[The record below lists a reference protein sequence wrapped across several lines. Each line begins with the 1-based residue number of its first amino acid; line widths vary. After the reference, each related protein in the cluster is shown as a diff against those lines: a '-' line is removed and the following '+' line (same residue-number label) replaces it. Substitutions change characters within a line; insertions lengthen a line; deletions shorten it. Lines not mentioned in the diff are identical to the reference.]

1 MRIRTNKNIPLKFG
15 EAQCVF
21 SSEWPGSLQHSP
33 PVIVAPGMT
42 EFYKVTK
49 RAGEVFHDNQ
59 EYRNHTT
66 GHSVRESGSYG
77 AMLEG
82 RNPET
87 DSGY

>member
-1 MRIRTNKNIPLKFG
+1 MRILVGVAAIASTL
-15 EAQCVF
+15 AASYHV
-21 SSEWPGSLQHSP
+21 
-33 PVIVAPGMT
+33 VAPGMT
-42 EFYKVTK
+42 EFYQVTE